1 MESKYRQLPS
11 ILATR
16 ADYISGNR
24 EKERLFLHAYR
35 LSKERKDIFNQAE
48 IAHSLAEL
56 YIGKCRRYEE
66 GLKWLKRLKVHIQKA
81 KSKDLQE
88 EYDRLR
94 MAARKNRKEE
104 KGQKQKGR
112 REVSAQ
118 S

>member
-1 MESKYRQLPS
+1 MLKYLQWLENKYGQLPS

-48 IAHSLAEL
+48 IAHSLADL
-56 YIGKCRRYEE
+56 YIEKCVWYQ
-66 GLKWLKRLKVHIQKA
+66 GGHKWLKKLKAHIRKA

-88 EYDRLR
+88 EYDRLYS
-94 MAARKNRKEE
+94 MAK
-104 KGQKQKGR
+104 KGALSR
-112 REVSAQ
+112 ST
-118 S
+118 